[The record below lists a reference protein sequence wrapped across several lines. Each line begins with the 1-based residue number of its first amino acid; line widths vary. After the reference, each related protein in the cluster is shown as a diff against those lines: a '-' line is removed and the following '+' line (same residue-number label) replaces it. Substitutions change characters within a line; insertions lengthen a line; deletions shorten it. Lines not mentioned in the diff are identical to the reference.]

1 MQILQKTKAQP
12 KKRFQHT
19 YDLCKAKTMCEDGDS
34 VDTGEDGEKKVKSVL
49 TTYIKTFYNTAL
61 LYTKNP

>member
-1 MQILQKTKAQP
+1 
-12 KKRFQHT
+12 
-19 YDLCKAKTMCEDGDS
+19 MCEDGDS